1 MFPERVLRLIRE
13 FSCSLTRPDWKTCKK
28 MTQTE
33 YELLLTNS
41 IMNKAIH
48 NMFKNYH
55 HINTCNTFT
64 IQIGQ
69 SFYYKR
75 NKYTIQM
82 INNLTNYII
91 VYDSN
96 GKRYI
101 GELTI
106 YYKKCLLKND
116 LHRME
121 GVYIKNFD
129 KPIYLTHNTFITKN
143 NIL

>member
-41 IMNKAIH
+41 IMNKAIR
-48 NMFKNYH
+48 NMFINYH
-55 HINTCNTFT
+55 HINTCRTFT
-64 IQIGQ
+64 IQNGQ
-69 SFYYKR
+69 SFLYKR
-75 NKYTIQM
+75 NKYTVYM
-82 INNLTNYII
+82 KLNPSSSII

-101 GELTI
+101 GTLMI
-106 YYKKCLLKND
+106 NYKQCLLKND

-121 GVYIKNFD
+121 GVYIQNFH
-129 KPIYLTHNTFITKN
+129 KPIYLTHNTYIIKN

>member
-1 MFPERVLRLIRE
+1 MFPERVLRIIRE
-13 FSCSLTRPDWKTCKK
+13 FSRSITRPDWRTCKK

-33 YELLLTNS
+33 YELLLTHS
-41 IMNKAIH
+41 IMNKAIK
-48 NMFKNYH
+48 NMFNNYH

-64 IQIGQ
+64 IKNGQ
-69 SFYYKR
+69 TFYYKR

-82 INNLTNYII
+82 KNNLSNYII

-96 GKRYI
+96 GKIYI
-101 GELTI
+101 GSLLI
-106 YYKKCLLKND
+106 NYKQCLLTND

-121 GVYIKNFD
+121 GVFIQND
-129 KPIYLTHNTFITKN
+129 NKPIYLTHNTFITKK

>member
-1 MFPERVLRLIRE
+1 MFPERVLRIIRE
-13 FSCSLTRPDWKTCKK
+13 FSLSLTRPDWRTCKK

-33 YELLLTNS
+33 YEILITHS
-41 IMNKAIH
+41 IMNKAIR
-48 NMFKNYH
+48 NMFNNYH
-55 HINTCNTFT
+55 HFNTCNTFT
-64 IQIGQ
+64 IQNGQ

-82 INNLTNYII
+82 KNNLSNYII

-101 GELTI
+101 GTLMI
-106 YYKKCLLKND
+106 NYKQCLLKND
-116 LHRME
+116 SHRME
-121 GVYIKNFD
+121 GVFIKND
-129 KPIYLTHNTFITKN
+129 NKSIYLTHNTYISKN